1 MTITKQIC
9 LAIALNAAILTLG
22 ISRVHGQQG
31 GTPREGDTPKTRSG
45 KVSSHSSTPPRVA
58 HPARLADRTAVHSSA
73 LIDCSRNGGFVSRTT
88 TDKRRRR
95 DATTQNVTRTNFD
108 YHLEF
113 LDPNVRFRYTR
124 RLAVV
129 AKCRPFFA
137 ATHEKQEF

>member
-58 HPARLADRTAVHSSA
+58 PPRALGGSDRRSQQRADR
-73 LIDCSRNGGFVSRTT
+73 LQP
-88 TDKRRRR
+88 KRWLCQPHNDR
-95 DATTQNVTRTNFD
+95 
-108 YHLEF
+108 
-113 LDPNVRFRYTR
+113 
-124 RLAVV
+124 
-129 AKCRPFFA
+129 
-137 ATHEKQEF
+137 